1 MKIIIIL
8 LPGVLEPWC
17 LFQCK
22 NCKQQFISSRISDQ
36 NSTLNSNKLHTD
48 NNWNNW
54 TALNFNL
61 FHFQRNRMWM
71 VNMTS
76 KTKSWLVNSPISL
89 DIVRWLVIILS
100 PVFGTKVL
108 TEDTIFT
115 PLTGDRT
122 TILCDHLSHMTVWP
136 FAGQR
141 VQCHFT
147 IIFRLWVLTQPQ
159 GPNPWHLDL
168 QSSPLWTE
176 LASPAT
182 ELMPSNIGTCTRRTV
197 EYFLRVSASRRFL
210 RILNFHSIVPNI
222 NSLNN
227 SYKQ

>member
-1 MKIIIIL
+1 M
-8 LPGVLEPWC
+8 LEPWC

-48 NNWNNW
+48 NNW
-54 TALNFNL
+54 TAWNL
-61 FHFQRNRMWM
+61 KKFHFQRNRMWI

-76 KTKSWLVNSPISL
+76 KTKSWPVDSQISL
-89 DIVRWLVIILS
+89 DIVHWLANILS
-100 PVFGTKVL
+100 PVFGIKVL

-136 FAGQR
+136 FAGQGA
-141 VQCHFT
+141 QCHFT
-147 IIFRLWVLTQPQ
+147 VICRLWVLMQPQ
-159 GPNPWHLDL
+159 GSNPWHLDL

-182 ELMPSNIGTCTRRTV
+182 ELMLSNIETCTRRTV
-197 EYFLRVSASRRFL
+197 EYSLRVSASRRFL
-210 RILNFHSIVPNI
+210 RILNFHPIVPNI

-227 SYKQ
+227 IYKQ